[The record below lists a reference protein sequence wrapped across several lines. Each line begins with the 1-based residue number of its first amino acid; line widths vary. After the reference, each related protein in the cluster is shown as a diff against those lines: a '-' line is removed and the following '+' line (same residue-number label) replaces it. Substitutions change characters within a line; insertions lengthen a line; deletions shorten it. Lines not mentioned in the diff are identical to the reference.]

1 MAKRKTEYVVN
12 FNADPNSVYQ
22 LVTNWLSAN
31 KFVLK
36 EKYDTKFY
44 QSGDGIFTTARCFEF
59 YFQANQLII
68 YAYLR
73 SPKNPFPL
81 DNGMVGSLNT
91 TPYINLI
98 NELIN
103 KINTLAPAGAYS
115 YDQQGY
121 IQMQQVNSSISDE
134 VDKRNRNTAIGAF
147 ALSIINVIILF
158 LGYIYWYLII
168 FAYVLGVQ
176 GMKAKDKLI
185 AISSLIITTVVLV
198 AFILIKAGI
207 LLI

>member
-121 IQMQQVNSSISDE
+121 IQMQQVNSTISDE

>member
-121 IQMQQVNSSISDE
+121 IQMQQVNSSITDE